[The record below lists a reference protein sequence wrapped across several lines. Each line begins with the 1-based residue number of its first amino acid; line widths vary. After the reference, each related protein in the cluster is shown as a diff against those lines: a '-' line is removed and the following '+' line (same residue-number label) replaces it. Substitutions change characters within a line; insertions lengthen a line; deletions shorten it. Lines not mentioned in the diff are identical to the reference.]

1 MTLAA
6 PDFNVINMNIEEL
19 QDTYLKRIDYL
30 RERVADPAAIGQA
43 KGRAGVDGVFAGTL
57 NVVSTLYG
65 SGAPQVKALMEM
77 HKLSNT
83 RGYGTSWLISSFAES
98 LDGILLNTR
107 EEIEAGLIT
116 SIASEA
122 AGEVIGDI
130 VALAKSQLSDGY
142 KDVAAVLAAAALEDA
157 LKRKAQ
163 ELGINVENKTLSSVI
178 NSLKSKSFFKG
189 AQAPIVS
196 SYVKLR
202 NAAMHADWTKISET
216 DVSSLLGFLE
226 PFLVENFS

>member
-1 MTLAA
+1 
-6 PDFNVINMNIEEL
+6 MNIEEL
-19 QDTYLKRIDYL
+19 QDTYLKRIDDL
-30 RERVADPAAIGQA
+30 RERVADSAAIGRA
-43 KGRAGVDGVFAGTL
+43 KDRAAVDGVFAGTL

-65 SGAPQVKALMEM
+65 SGASQVKALMEM
-77 HKLSNT
+77 HKFSNT
-83 RGYGTSWLISSFAES
+83 RGYSTDWLISSFAES
-98 LDGILLNTR
+98 LDGVLLNTR

-130 VALAKSQLSDGY
+130 VALAKSQLREGY

-178 NSLKSKSFFKG
+178 NSLKSKAFFKG

-226 PFLVENFS
+226 PFLVEHFS

>member
-1 MTLAA
+1 
-6 PDFNVINMNIEEL
+6 MNIEEL
-19 QDTYLKRIDYL
+19 RDTYLNRIDNL
-30 RERVADPAAIGQA
+30 RKRVANPDLIGLAQ
-43 KGRAGVDGVFAGTL
+43 GRATIDAVFAGTL

-77 HKLSNT
+77 HKISNT
-83 RGYGTSWLISSFAES
+83 RGYSTNYLISSFAES
-98 LDGILLNTR
+98 LNGVLLNTS
-107 EEIEAGLIT
+107 EEIQAGLIT

-130 VALAKSQLSDGY
+130 VALAKNQLREGY
-142 KDVAAVLAAAALEDA
+142 KDVSAVLAATALEDA

-189 AQAPIVS
+189 AQVPIVS

-226 PFLVENFS
+226 PFLVEHFS